1 MVCNVSQT
9 DCVWSQTEG
18 RPHVVVPSG
27 LLTGHPL
34 AISPTPLDIS
44 GKGGI
49 MRCEAEKINEDTQKR
64 LNKPLTF
71 LYCCVIIVPE
81 NERGFN
87 DETLT

>member
-34 AISPTPLDIS
+34 AISPNLPPQTPLDIS

-49 MRCEAEKINEDTQKR
+49 MRCEAEKINEDT
-64 LNKPLTF
+64 
-71 LYCCVIIVPE
+71 
-81 NERGFN
+81 
-87 DETLT
+87 